1 MKRILFISHSCF
13 PVNGAEE
20 IVNVRLLSALSKSGE
35 FIIDVVT
42 KKKKSSNYPSEALEK
57 YDVKISSLHMI
68 EVDNK
73 ITPTTIWQH
82 AMTFFR
88 FGIVHKGDHWAAAAL
103 PIAINLV
110 KENKYDYVLTRAAPA
125 HYIGNY
131 LKQHFGIKWVCTWND
146 PQPLDMYPQPYG
158 NGNNEDM
165 VKKNAKEIKMMRNA
179 DVFIYPNQRLA
190 NYMNSYLKSDKKDMY
205 IIPHVIVGNLHEPKL
220 FNGGKL
226 KFIHS
231 GKCITPR
238 RATNLLI
245 ALNDLISEN
254 AILKDEISFSFM
266 GILNI
271 EDEEF
276 VKTTGLKDVVNMI
289 EPVPYLKSLQI
300 LKDYDVAVIIE
311 APCEEGIFL
320 PTKVSDFMME
330 GKRILTL
337 SPKNGLMHDLCND
350 GNISYF
356 ADVEDVN
363 SIKVAIRRIVADSKK
378 TEWNEFKVNIPK
390 EYNQQLVVQKYL
402 SF

>member
-1 MKRILFISHSCF
+1 
-13 PVNGAEE
+13 
-20 IVNVRLLSALSKSGE
+20 
-35 FIIDVVT
+35 
-42 KKKKSSNYPSEALEK
+42 
-57 YDVKISSLHMI
+57 
-68 EVDNK
+68 
-73 ITPTTIWQH
+73 
-82 AMTFFR
+82 
-88 FGIVHKGDHWAAAAL
+88 
-103 PIAINLV
+103 
-110 KENKYDYVLTRAAPA
+110 
-125 HYIGNY
+125 
-131 LKQHFGIKWVCTWND
+131 
-146 PQPLDMYPQPYG
+146 
-158 NGNNEDM
+158 
-165 VKKNAKEIKMMRNA
+165 
-179 DVFIYPNQRLA
+179 
-190 NYMNSYLKSDKKDMY
+190 
-205 IIPHVIVGNLHEPKL
+205 
-220 FNGGKL
+220 
-226 KFIHS
+226 
-231 GKCITPR
+231 
-238 RATNLLI
+238 
-245 ALNDLISEN
+245 
-254 AILKDEISFSFM
+254 M
-266 GILNI
+266 GILNV

-363 SIKVAIRRIVADSKK
+363 SIKVVIRRIVADSKK